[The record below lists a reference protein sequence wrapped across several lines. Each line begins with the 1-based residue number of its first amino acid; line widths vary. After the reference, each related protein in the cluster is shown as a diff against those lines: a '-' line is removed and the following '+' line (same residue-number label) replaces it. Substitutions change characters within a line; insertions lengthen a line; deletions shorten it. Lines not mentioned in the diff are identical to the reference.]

1 MQIGPINEYT
11 GEMASS
17 LVEAGHGDIEVAE
30 HAIHM
35 NWPPCLA
42 VMSAA
47 CMGRHFEL
55 LKLFRKAWA
64 GCPGS
69 AIGFQCTDS
78 VLQSFSDS
86 MWDRGPNMKHQ
97 IIL

>member
-1 MQIGPINEYT
+1 VNSFNLLQIRPINEYT

-17 LVEAGHGDIEVAE
+17 LVEAVGHGDIDVAE

-35 NWPPCLA
+35 NWSPCPV

-47 CMGRHFEL
+47 CIIRHFEL

-69 AIGFQCTDS
+69 AQLFLSYQI
-78 VLQSFSDS
+78 
-86 MWDRGPNMKHQ
+86 Q
-97 IIL
+97 IIHIYK